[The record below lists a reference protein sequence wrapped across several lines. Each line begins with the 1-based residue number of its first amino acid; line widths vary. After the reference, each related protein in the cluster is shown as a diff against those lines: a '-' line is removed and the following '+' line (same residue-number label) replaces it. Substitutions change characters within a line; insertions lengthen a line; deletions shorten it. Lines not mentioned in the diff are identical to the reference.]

1 MRLIAAFL
9 AAAALMMPAWAAEA
23 CEVPAAPPGQ
33 SPLQSRRPV
42 LGDDVRLTSGFGMR
56 RHPLLQATRM
66 HNGVDWAAPVDTQVI
81 AAGAGRVVQAQYLD
95 AYGNTV
101 VIDHGAGWQTLYSQ
115 LSAFDTKEGDCVV
128 FGAPI
133 GRVGSTGLSAG
144 PHLHFEV
151 RQDGSPIDPM
161 QVRKQGQ
168 PSGDEH
174 AK

>member
-1 MRLIAAFL
+1 MRSIAICL
-9 AAAALMMPAWAAEA
+9 AAAALTMPAWAAGA
-23 CEVPAAPPGQ
+23 CEAPAPPAGQ

-42 LGDDVRLTSGFGMR
+42 IGDDVRLTSGFGMR

-66 HNGVDWAAPVDTQVI
+66 HTGVDWAAPVGAQVV
-81 AAGAGRVVQAQYLD
+81 AAGAGRVAQAQYLD

-101 VIDHGAGWQTLYSQ
+101 VIDHGAGWQTLYAQ

-133 GRVGSTGLSAG
+133 GKVGSTGISAG

-151 RQDGSPIDPM
+151 RQGGSPIDPM
-161 QVRKQGQ
+161 QVRTPGQ
-168 PSGDEH
+168 PAD
-174 AK
+174 ADTK